1 MKIFFVDGSP
11 FGNGRLVNLLSDLKG
26 IEIIGYA
33 MDGITAEDSI
43 NRLQPD
49 VVILDIELPGRSG
62 IDLLRHIKQ
71 TSPSLTVIILTNA
84 SHPQYR
90 KRCMEVGANFF
101 FDKSTE
107 FRKVPEV
114 LKQLA
119 QSEPEIRLSASS
131 QKKTTKSQ

>member
-11 FGNGRLVNLLSDLKG
+11 LGNGRLMNLLSDLKE

-33 MDGITAEDSI
+33 LDGATAEDSI
-43 NRLQPD
+43 NRTQPD
-49 VVILDIELPGRSG
+49 IVILDIELPGRSG
-62 IDLLRHIKQ
+62 IDLLKHIKQ
-71 TSPSLTVIILTNA
+71 TFPSLIVIILTNA

-90 KRCMEVGANFF
+90 KRCMELGANFF

-114 LKQLA
+114 LKQLL
-119 QSEPEIRLSASS
+119 QSGSEFRLSGSS
-131 QKKTTKSQ
+131 KKR